1 MVDVN
6 ESVKENKTEDIK
18 YALTNRTCIYQQP
31 QQKVDNWVKSYL
43 VSTLMLPVIWGYI
56 HLLVFNARSGF
67 TNYIF
72 NHLPRV
78 SEGKYIDDWKGV
90 NTCR

>member
-31 QQKVDNWVKSYL
+31 QQKVDN
-43 VSTLMLPVIWGYI
+43 
-56 HLLVFNARSGF
+56 
-67 TNYIF
+67 
-72 NHLPRV
+72 
-78 SEGKYIDDWKGV
+78 
-90 NTCR
+90 